1 MLVFSGGLRR
11 MKGGCHCG
19 AIRYEVSAAPFDA
32 DYCHCRDCQK
42 ITGAPVGAW
51 MDFQKEQ
58 VLWLD
63 TEPAEYKSSEHI
75 RRGFCPQCGSTLSYR
90 SARYPDYF
98 TLSIASLDEPD
109 RVKPNYHIHTDS
121 QLNWLSIVDDCAR
134 YRKER
139 ETGAVA

>member
-1 MLVFSGGLRR
+1 

-42 ITGAPVGAW
+42 TSGAPVVAW
-51 MDFQKEQ
+51 MDFQKDQ
-58 VLWLD
+58 VTWSGN
-63 TEPAEYKSSEHI
+63 EPAEYKSSEYI

-90 SARYPDYF
+90 STRYPDYF

-121 QLNWLSIVDDCAR
+121 QVSWLSIDDDCER
-134 YRKER
+134 YRKGR
-139 ETGAVA
+139 GTGTGAVDAGQTPS